1 MLNYVTWPMHSK
13 VSETKSKKYKSIWYE
28 SNVIY
33 VVFFVKLSVDYRKT
47 MQLWSALLRGEGQ
60 DKCQMVFGYI
70 L

>member
-1 MLNYVTWPMHSK
+1 MHSK

-47 MQLWSALLRGEGQ
+47 MQLWSTLLRGERQ

-70 L
+70 V